1 MQLFMSLHRASF
13 PKLRTVA
20 QRLVEKVRLHG
31 PDLPVDMDL
40 LCAQLSWDIIG
51 EPSCAN
57 YHGQLTA
64 AAKHILELPV
74 HVTTPDTVCQ
84 HNFVHMLHCIVYVNP
99 CSAYA
104 CQQTL
109 YCVHAGIVGFDTD
122 MGATKETGHHAS
134 SGTIATVRAGMQEIE
149 QRWGQPYRAELWKY
163 LLPVRQF
170 NTLLSTTHLW
180 TTSIFDSWMSVKL
193 SLDLTHVSDDW
204 LPIC

>member
-1 MQLFMSLHRASF
+1 VH
-13 PKLRTVA
+13 
-20 QRLVEKVRLHG
+20 
-31 PDLPVDMDL
+31 L
-40 LCAQLSWDIIG
+40 LQ
-51 EPSCAN
+51 
-57 YHGQLTA
+57 
-64 AAKHILELPV
+64 
-74 HVTTPDTVCQ
+74 
-84 HNFVHMLHCIVYVNP
+84 CIVYVNP

-104 CQQTL
+104 CQQTFH
-109 YCVHAGIVGFDTD
+109 CVHAGIVGFDTD

-180 TTSIFDSWMSVKL
+180 TTSIPDSWMSVKL

>member
-1 MQLFMSLHRASF
+1 MSLHRASF

-57 YHGQLTA
+57 CHQQFAA
-64 AAKHILELPV
+64 AAKHLLELAV
-74 HVTTPDTVCQ
+74 LITTPDTVCQ
-84 HNFVHMLHCIVYVNP
+84 LNFVHLLQCIVYVKTCNA
-99 CSAYA
+99 SA
-104 CQQTL
+104 CQQS

-122 MGATKETGHHAS
+122 MGATKESGPDAS

-163 LLPVRQF
+163 LLPVRHL
-170 NTLLSTTHLW
+170 NELLSTTL
-180 TTSIFDSWMSVKL
+180 
-193 SLDLTHVSDDW
+193 
-204 LPIC
+204 

>member
-1 MQLFMSLHRASF
+1 MCDLGFLQLFDDKGHSGLLTSQMTPRWRAVRKAVASALSPQTLRCDAETKIQKICTVSASATVVRTAAPVLFAFPAKMQLFMSLHRASF

-57 YHGQLTA
+57 YHWQLTA

-74 HVTTPDTVCQ
+74 LIATPDTVCQ
-84 HNFVHMLHCIVYVNP
+84 LNFVHLLHCNVYVNP

-122 MGATKETGHHAS
+122 MGATKET
-134 SGTIATVRAGMQEIE
+134 
-149 QRWGQPYRAELWKY
+149 
-163 LLPVRQF
+163 
-170 NTLLSTTHLW
+170 
-180 TTSIFDSWMSVKL
+180 
-193 SLDLTHVSDDW
+193 
-204 LPIC
+204 

>member
-1 MQLFMSLHRASF
+1 MSLHRASF

-57 YHGQLTA
+57 YHWQVTA

-74 HVTTPDTVCQ
+74 LVTMPNTVCQ
-84 HNFVHMLHCIVYVNP
+84 LNFVHLLHCAVCVNP
-99 CSAYA
+99 GSPCA
-104 CQQTL
+104 CQQTFH
-109 YCVHAGIVGFDTD
+109 CVHAGIVGFGTD
-122 MGATKETGHHAS
+122 MGATKESGHDAS

-163 LLPVRQF
+163 LLPVRQY
-170 NTLLSTTHLW
+170 NKLLSRTHLR
-180 TTSIFDSWMSVKL
+180 TASISDSRMSVVMWQAV
-193 SLDLTHVSDDW
+193 T
-204 LPIC
+204 